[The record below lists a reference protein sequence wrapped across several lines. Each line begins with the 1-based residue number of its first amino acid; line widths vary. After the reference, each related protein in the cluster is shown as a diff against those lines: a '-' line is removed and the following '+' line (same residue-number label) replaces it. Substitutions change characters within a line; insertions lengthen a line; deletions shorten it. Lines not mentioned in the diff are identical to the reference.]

1 LTKAA
6 GPLLGGSPLKSITD
20 VQGAF
25 SKLGMSP
32 DMVGKFAPVLTDTVG
47 KSAGPQVADLLAGAF
62 K

>member
-1 LTKAA
+1 
-6 GPLLGGSPLKSITD
+6 
-20 VQGAF
+20 
-25 SKLGMSP
+25 MSP